1 MNLRIIDTGVG
12 WGLPEDDQPSE
23 PFDDLPTETLEPESS
38 VARRALRA
46 CLRHSGTRLILT
58 DESDEQN
65 EYHLRLC
72 NGRAHP
78 DFG

>member
-12 WGLPEDDQPSE
+12 WGLPEDDEPS
-23 PFDDLPTETLEPESS
+23 DDLPTDTLEPESS
-38 VARRALRA
+38 IARRALRA
-46 CLRHSGTRLILT
+46 CLEHSGTRLILT

-72 NGRAHP
+72 NGRAHD